1 MGNVGVRVRQEQVW
15 ELHDK
20 QVLGFEALRLGF
32 GLKRAL
38 FSSFSLSLCPCN
50 LGQRERERERERE
63 RDVLEGIA
71 GEGDGSS
78 KDAGLTG
85 TKLKVNRS
93 QNPEP

>member
-1 MGNVGVRVRQEQVW
+1 MSVQPW
-15 ELHDK
+15 T
-20 QVLGFEALRLGF
+20 
-32 GLKRAL
+32 
-38 FSSFSLSLCPCN
+38 
-50 LGQRERERERERE
+50 ERERERERE